1 MTPSDI
7 TRDAKA
13 TASRSNESPEI
24 FGFLLIPQFSMLGF
38 TSAVEPLRSAN
49 RLAGRRLYQWQL
61 ITEDGRP
68 VVSSSDIEVVP
79 HAGLDRV
86 ARLAQLIVV
95 AGIDAHRYQNRKVLS
110 ALRRLARRGC
120 SLGAV
125 STGTYLLA
133 RAGLLSGYRATIHW
147 ENLASFREEFPDLEI
162 TSELFEID
170 RDRVTCSGGTAA
182 LDLMLSLIGRTHG
195 RTLATQVA
203 EQFLHERIRDT
214 RDPQRM
220 TLRNRLGV
228 SHPKLLTVAA
238 EMEANLEEPLARAEL
253 ARRAELSSRQL
264 ERLFSTWRW
273 PAASSRPPTSP
284 NATASTTTRPP
295 ARSACSRIRRP
306 RITGGDDRQVRQITV
321 VACL

>member
-264 ERLFSTWRW
+264 ERLFRKYLGRTPLPRAL
-273 PAASSRPPTSP
+273 PQDPPRGALAAELDGRGSRVGMTG
-284 NATASTTTRPP
+284 RCV
-295 ARSACSRIRRP
+295 RSRS
-306 RITGGDDRQVRQITV
+306 
-321 VACL
+321 